1 MIYKR
6 YTAHKKATIGIQIIV
21 FIIMAVLCTPKASG
35 KNRTFWKS
43 IETHADTIVNL
54 IENEENASTGDL
66 IERLYLIADSINND
80 DLKARAI
87 FFNIY
92 TNRPSDLTAMLT
104 QTDKAIAL
112 ADSIHYPYD
121 YHRLLALKS
130 NILINMGNYIEAF
143 KLLSLTTPYFTTIG
157 DSAQTAIANG
167 NTGLV
172 YLLIE
177 EYDEAFHYL
186 QRAQQLFKQNENLH
200 SYLLSCQQIAYI
212 YEKTGKIDKALELLR
227 SIIDKYRDAPADVQE
242 MRYYCIASYFKLLDN
257 KDEQEKW
264 LDELYDTALK
274 TGNWQCRVNAIKNK
288 AAWLFDQNQL
298 DSALVYADS
307 AYHYAQ
313 TNLLT
318 FGQEGDIYKLLSQIH
333 GSRHEWEEAY
343 HFRIRAEEYQ
353 DSVRLLD
360 MRTDIQKEKI
370 RQEIAQNAM
379 QMHELEMEKRQS
391 IIVGTIVAI
400 ALLLLLILSGIIIY
414 LLRKRAQERKL
425 LYESKEKELTGQVEA
440 KSRELS
446 SDKLLSVSQ
455 IKTLEALSGYIR
467 QMQEEK
473 QIDRQVA
480 SVILGKIQ
488 ESFKKEDEW
497 ENFKKHFDEVHPSF
511 FKKLKELHPSLT
523 ENERKLCAYYKMGI
537 SNKQVALMM
546 SVQPKSVIISRYR
559 MHKKMGLSKEVSL
572 NDYLATL

>member
-1 MIYKR
+1 
-6 YTAHKKATIGIQIIV
+6 
-21 FIIMAVLCTPKASG
+21 
-35 KNRTFWKS
+35 
-43 IETHADTIVNL
+43 
-54 IENEENASTGDL
+54 
-66 IERLYLIADSINND
+66 
-80 DLKARAI
+80 
-87 FFNIY
+87 
-92 TNRPSDLTAMLT
+92 MLT

-143 KLLSLTTPYFTTIG
+143 KLLSLTTPYFTAIG

-186 QRAQQLFKQNENLH
+186 QRAQQLFKQNGNLH

-488 ESFKKEDEW
+488 ESFKKKT
-497 ENFKKHFDEVHPSF
+497 NGKISKTLRRSAPFF
-511 FKKLKELHPSLT
+511 FKNLKSYIPRLP
-523 ENERKLCAYYKMGI
+523 KMNANYAPTTKWV
-537 SNKQVALMM
+537 SAT
-546 SVQPKSVIISRYR
+546 
-559 MHKKMGLSKEVSL
+559 SK
-572 NDYLATL
+572 

>member
-6 YTAHKKATIGIQIIV
+6 YTTLKKASTSIRNLI
-21 FIIMAVLCTPKASG
+21 FIIIAFACISAAPG
-35 KNRTFWKS
+35 KENSFWKPIEPQADSLVRLIGNEKSTYTDS
-43 IETHADTIVNL
+43 IIA
-54 IENEENASTGDL
+54 
-66 IERLYLIADSINND
+66 RLYSIADSLDNND
-80 DLKARAI
+80 LLARTI
-87 FFNIY
+87 FFDVYING
-92 TNRPSDLTAMLT
+92 PSDFTDMLSKT
-104 QTDKAIAL
+104 NHAIAV
-112 ADSIHYPYD
+112 ADSTRYPYD

-143 KLLSLTTPYFTTIG
+143 KLLSLTTPYFTAVG
-157 DSAQTAIANG
+157 DSAQTAVANG

-177 EYDEAFHYL
+177 EYDEAFIYL
-186 QRAQQLFKQNENLH
+186 QRAQQLFKQNNNLH

-212 YEKTGKIDKALELLR
+212 YEKTGQEEKARKLLR
-227 SIIDKYRDAPADVQE
+227 SIIDKYHDAPADVQE
-242 MRYYCIASYFKLLDN
+242 MRYYCIASYFKLLDDSN
-257 KDEQEKW
+257 EQEKW
-264 LDELYDTALK
+264 LRELYDTALK

-288 AAWLFDQNQL
+288 AAWLFAQNQL
-298 DSALVYADS
+298 DSALIYADS
-307 AYHYAQ
+307 AYQYAQ

-333 GSRHEWEEAY
+333 GSRSEWEDAY
-343 HFRIRAEEYQ
+343 RFRVMAEEYQ
-353 DSVRLLD
+353 DSIRILD

-370 RQEIAQNAM
+370 RQEIAQNNM
-379 QMHELEMEKRQS
+379 RLHELEIEKRQS
-391 IIVGTIVAI
+391 VIIGTIVAI

-425 LYESKEKELTGQVEA
+425 LYESKEKELTGKVEA

-455 IKTLEALSGYIR
+455 IKTLEALSDYIR

-480 SVILGKIQ
+480 GVILGKIQ

-559 MHKKMGLSKEVSL
+559 MHKKMGLSKDVSL
-572 NDYLATL
+572 NDYLETL

>member
-6 YTAHKKATIGIQIIV
+6 YTARKKATIGIQIIV

-35 KNRTFWKS
+35 KSRTFWKS

>member
-6 YTAHKKATIGIQIIV
+6 YTARKKATIGIQIIV
-21 FIIMAVLCTPKASG
+21 FIIMAVLGTPKASG

-54 IENEENASTGDL
+54 IENEENTSTGDL

-87 FFNIY
+87 FFDIY

-143 KLLSLTTPYFTTIG
+143 KLLSLTTPYFTAIG

-186 QRAQQLFKQNENLH
+186 QRAQQLFKQNGNLH

-264 LDELYDTALK
+264 LDELYNTALK
-274 TGNWQCRVNAIKNK
+274 TGNWQCRINAIKNK

>member
-6 YTAHKKATIGIQIIV
+6 YTARKKATIGIQIIV
-21 FIIMAVLCTPKASG
+21 FIIMAVLGTPKASG

-54 IENEENASTGDL
+54 IENEENTSTGDL

-87 FFNIY
+87 FFDIY

-143 KLLSLTTPYFTTIG
+143 KLLSLTTPYFTAIG

-186 QRAQQLFKQNENLH
+186 QRAQQLFKQNGNLH

-264 LDELYDTALK
+264 LDELYNTALK

-414 LLRKRAQERKL
+414 QLRKRAQERKL

-488 ESFKKEDEW
+488 ELFKKEDEW

>member
-1 MIYKR
+1 MS
-6 YTAHKKATIGIQIIV
+6 
-21 FIIMAVLCTPKASG
+21 VLCTPKASG

-43 IETHADTIVNL
+43 IETQADTIVNL

-143 KLLSLTTPYFTTIG
+143 KLLSLTTPYFTAIG

-186 QRAQQLFKQNENLH
+186 QRAQQLFKQNGNLH

-212 YEKTGKIDKALELLR
+212 YEKTGEIDKALELLR

-264 LDELYDTALK
+264 LNELYDTALK

>member
-6 YTAHKKATIGIQIIV
+6 YTTGKKTSTSIHIGT
-21 FIIMAVLCTPKASG
+21 FIIALVLCFSTGHGRASS
-35 KNRTFWKS
+35 FWKPIYPQADALVELIGDEKNERSDS
-43 IETHADTIVNL
+43 IV
-54 IENEENASTGDL
+54 S
-66 IERLYLIADSINND
+66 RLYTMADSLDNDNLRARTIFLDVYING
-80 DLKARAI
+80 
-87 FFNIY
+87 
-92 TNRPSDLTAMLT
+92 PSDFTEMLSKT
-104 QTDKAIAL
+104 NQAIAM
-112 ADSIHYPYD
+112 ADSADYSYD

-130 NILINMGNYIEAF
+130 NILLNMGNYIEAF
-143 KLLSLTTPYFTTIG
+143 KLLSLTAPYFTAVE
-157 DSAQTAIANG
+157 DSAQTAVANG
-167 NTGLV
+167 NIGLI

-177 EYDEAFHYL
+177 EYDEAFRYL
-186 QRAQQLFKQNENLH
+186 QRAQQLFKQNGNLH

-212 YEKTGKIDKALELLR
+212 YEKTGREKNAKEELR
-227 SIIDKYRDAPADVQE
+227 SIIDKYRDAPADVQVI
-242 MRYYCIASYFKLLDN
+242 RYYCIASYFKLLDN
-257 KDEQEKW
+257 SSRQEIW

-274 TGNWQCRVNAIKNK
+274 TGNWQCRVNAVKNK
-288 AAWLFDQNQL
+288 AAWFFAQNQL
-298 DSALVYADS
+298 DSALLYADS

-313 TNLLT
+313 TNLPT

-333 GSRHEWEEAY
+333 GSRSEWRDAY
-343 HFRIRAEEYQ
+343 RFRVMAEEYQ
-353 DSVRLLD
+353 DSIRVLD

-370 RQEIAQNAM
+370 RQEIAQNDM
-379 QMHELEMEKRQS
+379 RLHELEIEKRQS
-391 IIVGTIVAI
+391 VIIGTIVAI

-455 IKTLEALSGYIR
+455 IKTLEALSDYIR
-467 QMQEEK
+467 QMQNEK

-480 SVILGKIQ
+480 NVILGKIQ

-497 ENFKKHFDEVHPSF
+497 ENFKRHFDEVHPSF
-511 FKKLKELHPSLT
+511 FKKLKDLHPSLT

-559 MHKKMGLSKEVSL
+559 MHKKMGLSKDVSL
-572 NDYLATL
+572 NDYLQTL

>member
-1 MIYKR
+1 
-6 YTAHKKATIGIQIIV
+6 
-21 FIIMAVLCTPKASG
+21 MAVLCTPKASG

-54 IENEENASTGDL
+54 IENEENTSTGDL

-87 FFNIY
+87 FFDIY

-143 KLLSLTTPYFTTIG
+143 KLLSLTTPYFTAIG

-186 QRAQQLFKQNENLH
+186 QRAQQLFKQNGNLH

-264 LDELYDTALK
+264 LDELYNTALK

>member
-6 YTAHKKATIGIQIIV
+6 YTTPKKVSTSIRNLIFIFITFACISATIRKEDSFWKPIEPQADSLVELIGN
-21 FIIMAVLCTPKASG
+21 G
-35 KNRTFWKS
+35 KNAYTDS
-43 IETHADTIVNL
+43 IVTH
-54 IENEENASTGDL
+54 
-66 IERLYLIADSINND
+66 LYHIADSLDNND
-80 DLKARAI
+80 LLARTI
-87 FFNIY
+87 FFDIY
-92 TNRPSDLTAMLT
+92 INGPSDFTDMLSKT
-104 QTDKAIAL
+104 NQAIAI
-112 ADSIHYPYD
+112 ADSTRYPYD

-157 DSAQTAIANG
+157 DSAQTAVANG

-177 EYDEAFHYL
+177 EYDEAFIYL
-186 QRAQQLFKQNENLH
+186 QRAQQLFKQNNNLH

-212 YEKTGKIDKALELLR
+212 YEKTGQEEKARELLR
-227 SIIDKYRDAPADVQE
+227 SIIDKYHDAPADVQE
-242 MRYYCIASYFKLLDN
+242 MRYYCIASYFKLLGN
-257 KDEQEKW
+257 RDEQEKW
-264 LDELYDTALK
+264 LKELYDTALK

-288 AAWLFDQNQL
+288 AAWLFAQNQL
-298 DSALVYADS
+298 DSALIYADS
-307 AYHYAQ
+307 AYQYAQ

-333 GSRHEWEEAY
+333 GSRNEWEEAY
-343 HFRIRAEEYQ
+343 RFRIMAEEYQ
-353 DSVRLLD
+353 DSIRTLD

-370 RQEIAQNAM
+370 RQEIAQNNM
-379 QMHELEMEKRQS
+379 RLHELEIEKRQS
-391 IIVGTIVAI
+391 VIIGTIVAI
-400 ALLLLLILSGIIIY
+400 ALLLLLILSG
-414 LLRKRAQERKL
+414 
-425 LYESKEKELTGQVEA
+425 TGKVEA

-455 IKTLEALSGYIR
+455 IKTLEALSDYIR

-480 SVILGKIQ
+480 GVILGKIQ

-559 MHKKMGLSKEVSL
+559 MHKKMGLSKDVSL
-572 NDYLATL
+572 NDYLETL

>member
-43 IETHADTIVNL
+43 IETHADTIVNH
-54 IENEENASTGDL
+54 IENEENTSTGDL

-87 FFNIY
+87 FFDIY

-143 KLLSLTTPYFTTIG
+143 KLLSLTTPYFTAIG

-186 QRAQQLFKQNENLH
+186 QRAQQLFKQNGNLH

-264 LDELYDTALK
+264 LDELYNTALK

>member
-6 YTAHKKATIGIQIIV
+6 YTARKKATIGIQIIV
-21 FIIMAVLCTPKASG
+21 FIIMAVLGTPKASG

>member
-6 YTAHKKATIGIQIIV
+6 YTARKKATIGIQIIV

-333 GSRHEWEEAY
+333 GSRHEWEKAY

-353 DSVRLLD
+353 DSVRLPD

>member
-1 MIYKR
+1 
-6 YTAHKKATIGIQIIV
+6 
-21 FIIMAVLCTPKASG
+21 
-35 KNRTFWKS
+35 
-43 IETHADTIVNL
+43 
-54 IENEENASTGDL
+54 
-66 IERLYLIADSINND
+66 
-80 DLKARAI
+80 
-87 FFNIY
+87 
-92 TNRPSDLTAMLT
+92 MLT

-143 KLLSLTTPYFTTIG
+143 KLLSLTTPYFTAIG

-186 QRAQQLFKQNENLH
+186 QRAQQLFKQNGNLH

-264 LDELYDTALK
+264 LDELYNTALK

-318 FGQEGDIYKLLSQIH
+318 FGQEGDI
-333 GSRHEWEEAY
+333 
-343 HFRIRAEEYQ
+343 
-353 DSVRLLD
+353 
-360 MRTDIQKEKI
+360 
-370 RQEIAQNAM
+370 
-379 QMHELEMEKRQS
+379 
-391 IIVGTIVAI
+391 
-400 ALLLLLILSGIIIY
+400 
-414 LLRKRAQERKL
+414 
-425 LYESKEKELTGQVEA
+425 
-440 KSRELS
+440 
-446 SDKLLSVSQ
+446 
-455 IKTLEALSGYIR
+455 
-467 QMQEEK
+467 
-473 QIDRQVA
+473 
-480 SVILGKIQ
+480 
-488 ESFKKEDEW
+488 
-497 ENFKKHFDEVHPSF
+497 
-511 FKKLKELHPSLT
+511 
-523 ENERKLCAYYKMGI
+523 
-537 SNKQVALMM
+537 
-546 SVQPKSVIISRYR
+546 
-559 MHKKMGLSKEVSL
+559 
-572 NDYLATL
+572 

>member
-6 YTAHKKATIGIQIIV
+6 YTARKKATIGIQIIV

-54 IENEENASTGDL
+54 IENEENTSTGDL
-66 IERLYLIADSINND
+66 IERLYFIADSINND

-87 FFNIY
+87 FFDIY

-360 MRTDIQKEKI
+360 MRTDIQEEKI

>member
-43 IETHADTIVNL
+43 IETQADTIVNL
-54 IENEENASTGDL
+54 IENEENTSTGDL

-87 FFNIY
+87 FFDIY

-143 KLLSLTTPYFTTIG
+143 KLLSLTTPYFTAIG

-186 QRAQQLFKQNENLH
+186 QRAQQLFKQNGNLH

-264 LDELYDTALK
+264 LDELYNTALK

>member
-43 IETHADTIVNL
+43 IETQADTIVNL
-54 IENEENASTGDL
+54 IENEGNASTGDL